1 MTELFFAVLVI
12 AGGIAGL
19 GAGFM
24 GIGGGAVLTPICLI
38 VYPLIGVDG
47 GQLVK
52 IIFGTNMLMVTV
64 LSISSAMRHYR
75 HGRVDVR
82 TVLAIAPAA
91 VLGSVL
97 GSWAASHS
105 DPLILK
111 KAFALLLIASSAL
124 IVIKGSDKPEGHPDS
139 PPVVSRLFLPVLGIG
154 AGFLGSF
161 LGIGGGIVMIPPLI
175 LLFALPVSVVA
186 GTSSSII
193 IAIGITGAI
202 GYMHTGG
209 AAGLSLPGWSTGYV
223 WWSAALPL
231 MLGGVPMAALG
242 ARLNARTKAKTLQ
255 RVFGAV
261 LLALALRILF
271 T

>member
-75 HGRVDVR
+75 HGRVDGPYGAR
-82 TVLAIAPAA
+82 DCPRPRWLR
-91 VLGSVL
+91 SVL

-105 DPLILK
+105 DPLIPK
-111 KAFALLLIASSAL
+111 RR
-124 IVIKGSDKPEGHPDS
+124 
-139 PPVVSRLFLPVLGIG
+139 SRC
-154 AGFLGSF
+154 S
-161 LGIGGGIVMIPPLI
+161 
-175 LLFALPVSVVA
+175 
-186 GTSSSII
+186 
-193 IAIGITGAI
+193 
-202 GYMHTGG
+202 
-209 AAGLSLPGWSTGYV
+209 
-223 WWSAALPL
+223 
-231 MLGGVPMAALG
+231 
-242 ARLNARTKAKTLQ
+242 
-255 RVFGAV
+255 
-261 LLALALRILF
+261 
-271 T
+271 

>member
-24 GIGGGAVLTPICLI
+24 GIGGGAVLTPLCLI
-38 VYPLIGVDG
+38 VFPLVGVNGD
-47 GQLVK
+47 QLVK
-52 IIFGTNMLMVTV
+52 VIFGTNMFLVTA

-75 HGRVDVR
+75 HGRVDVP
-82 TVLAIAPAA
+82 TVLALFPAA
-91 VLGSVL
+91 VIGSVL
-97 GSWAASHS
+97 GSWAASHAN
-105 DPLILK
+105 PYILK
-111 KAFALLLIASSAL
+111 KAFALLLIVSSGL
-124 IVIKGSDKPEGHPDS
+124 IVIKGSNKPEGHPDF
-139 PPVVSRLFLPVLGIG
+139 PPVLSRAFLPVLGIFT
-154 AGFLGSF
+154 GFLGSF

-186 GTSSSII
+186 GTSSSVI
-193 IAIGITGAI
+193 IAIGVAGTVS
-202 GYMHTGG
+202 YMVTGG
-209 AAGLSLPGWSTGYV
+209 AADLSLPGWSTGYV

-231 MLGGVPMAALG
+231 MIGGVPMATLG

-255 RVFGAV
+255 RIFGAV
-261 LLALALRILF
+261 LLVLALRILF